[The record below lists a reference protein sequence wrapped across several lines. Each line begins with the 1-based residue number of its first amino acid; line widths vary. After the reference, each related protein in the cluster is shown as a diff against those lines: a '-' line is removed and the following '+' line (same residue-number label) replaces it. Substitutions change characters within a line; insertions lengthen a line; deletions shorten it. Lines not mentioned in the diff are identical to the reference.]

1 MTGSNAE
8 IEWFIARDGQQHGP
22 LSDAEMRLFVESG
35 HLKGTDLL
43 WRVGF
48 TDWRPASSV
57 FPPRAPVEPQP
68 RTQPP
73 AAQRQ
78 PHSNAASQAHPAT
91 QPAQQTQTA
100 ARTHAPAAVPTTA
113 NTSQR
118 PTVSNN
124 AAAAGNAS
132 RNEPRQDLVPVGNA
146 RTGADYES
154 EPRQGRGKVIALSVL
169 MLALIGGAVGYVA
182 THTSSIMQLAGLSK
196 PADKVPVVKAEPA
209 VTAALKKPEAQMPA
223 PAAQAAMQAPAPIA
237 TATATPA
244 AAVPAPSAPSAAP
257 PAATGA
263 LAKIDAQYQKSR
275 LWSFMKREYPE
286 WYGQNVAQAA
296 RLIDAQKP
304 DRDATRHMIEA
315 MVALRRKNAE
325 LALKADTAKLKS
337 IAAAFLE
344 NLQSLSEKGPD
355 ACYGFISQGE
365 VSPAA
370 IDLFHQPQSAPA
382 LEMQAMAIF
391 EAIGAGQRTPTAHD
405 RPKKEDYDV
414 LAAQLGKLGWSQAD
428 LQMFADPKA
437 LSAAPP
443 ARVCQMVRDWFKA
456 HVEITDGAVQERLL
470 FETLRPVVA
479 G

>member
-8 IEWFIARDGQQHGP
+8 IEWYIARDGQQHGP

-35 HLKGTDLL
+35 HLKATDLL

-48 TDWRPASSV
+48 TDWRPAPLV
-57 FPPRAPVEPQP
+57 FPPRAPAEPQA

-73 AAQRQ
+73 AAAQQAQQ
-78 PHSNAASQAHPAT
+78 PTTASQA
-91 QPAQQTQTA
+91 QPAQQPQQPARTA
-100 ARTHAPAAVPTTA
+100 AGAVNPVTA
-113 NTSQR
+113 GLTQR
-118 PTVSNN
+118 PTAN
-124 AAAAGNAS
+124 AANAGGAG
-132 RNEPRQDLVPVGNA
+132 RKEPRQELVPVANA
-146 RTGADYES
+146 QLARDYEI
-154 EPRQGRGKVIALSVL
+154 EPRHGRGKVIALSVL
-169 MLALIGGAVGYVA
+169 LLALIGGAIGYVA
-182 THTSSIMQLAGLSK
+182 THKNEIMKLAGLAK
-196 PADKVPVVKAEPA
+196 TADKVPLVKAEPA
-209 VTAALKKPEAQMPA
+209 VTSALKKPETSKPAPPA
-223 PAAQAAMQAPAPIA
+223 PAAVQPAAPATA
-237 TATATPA
+237 ATATPA
-244 AAVPAPSAPSAAP
+244 AATPASPPATPAAAP
-257 PAATGA
+257 PAASGA
-263 LAKIDAQYQKSR
+263 LAKIDAHYQKSR
-275 LWSFMKREYPE
+275 FWSYMKREYPE

-296 RLIDAQKP
+296 KLIDAQKP

-337 IAAAFLE
+337 IASAFLD

-370 IDLFHQPQSAPA
+370 IDLFHQPQNAAA
-382 LEMQAMAIF
+382 LETQAMAIF

-428 LQMFADPKA
+428 LQLFADPKA
-437 LSAAPP
+437 LAKAEP

-456 HVEITDGAVQERLL
+456 HVSIADQTVQERLL
-470 FETLRPVVA
+470 FETLRPVVS

>member
-8 IEWFIARDGQQHGP
+8 IEWYIARDGQQHGP

-35 HLKGTDLL
+35 HLKATDLL

-48 TDWRPASSV
+48 TDWRPAPLV
-57 FPPRAPVEPQP
+57 FPPRAPAEPQA
-68 RTQPP
+68 RTQPAA
-73 AAQRQ
+73 AAQQ
-78 PHSNAASQAHPAT
+78 APHTTATSQT
-91 QPAQQTQTA
+91 QPAQQTHQPT
-100 ARTHAPAAVPTTA
+100 RPAAGAVNPMTA
-113 NTSQR
+113 GMSQR
-118 PTVSNN
+118 PTAN
-124 AAAAGNAS
+124 AAAAGGTG
-132 RNEPRQDLVPVGNA
+132 RKEPRQELVSVANEQPAG
-146 RTGADYES
+146 DYEI
-154 EPRQGRGKVIALSVL
+154 EPRHGRGKVIALSVL
-169 MLALIGGAVGYVA
+169 LLALIGGAIGYVA
-182 THTSSIMQLAGLSK
+182 THKNEIMSLAGMVK
-196 PADKVPVVKAEPA
+196 TADKVPLVKAEPA
-209 VTAALKKPEAQMPA
+209 VTAALKKPDAPNPA
-223 PAAQAAMQAPAPIA
+223 PPAPDAAQPAAPASVA
-237 TATATPA
+237 TTTPA
-244 AAVPAPSAPSAAP
+244 AATPAEPAAP
-257 PAATGA
+257 PAAPVAAPPAASGA

-275 LWSFMKREYPE
+275 LWSYMKREYPE

-296 RLIDAQKP
+296 KLIDAQMP

-337 IAAAFLE
+337 IASAFLD

-370 IDLFHQPQSAPA
+370 IDLFHQPQNAA
-382 LEMQAMAIF
+382 TLEAQAMAIF

-428 LQMFADPKA
+428 LQLFADPKA
-437 LSAAPP
+437 LAKAEP

-456 HVEITDGAVQERLL
+456 HVSIADQTVQERLL
-470 FETLRPVVA
+470 YETLRPVVS